1 MAGFYLFG
9 GSSLLH
15 TDFLQCGEQGLLF
28 VAARQLLT
36 GVASVVAEPTG
47 SGAHRLQQ
55 LQHTGSVVAVHGL
68 SCSAIYRIFPDQR
81 LNHVPALADRLPST
95 ICTTREVQKELG
107 II

>member
-55 LQHTGSVVAVHGL
+55 LQHTGSVAVAPGL
-68 SCSAIYRIFPDQR
+68 
-81 LNHVPALADRLPST
+81 
-95 ICTTREVQKELG
+95 
-107 II
+107 